1 MRRIVIVLSALLACM
16 LAGCSPDVTKDVGD
30 ENIVVPIFASAEN
43 YDNGGGSRGITE
55 MPTDGVWGDDPWRS
69 SAIMQ
74 SLPAMIGFEEL
85 KMNNFDSVKAEA
97 EERGRFSLIG
107 FDVEAMTDTW
117 RENDD
122 GWFMQYR
129 IWYGKNPV
137 GLIQYYYNK
146 ESKCFSYRQLVAV
159 APVYNM
165 NGKDFVPTPFIIGL
179 EFQDIDV
186 RNLNKVGQFSF
197 GQLGPDGKIEED
209 ALVDWIWL
217 GKFDSQSGEAKHGIS
232 FNRAWMSGRSDKDL
246 FQSFIHADKV
256 RGSGLFDHQVIYD
269 QIAKLEDDGDYV
281 IDTPSEAEAM
291 DVTFLINVSGYM
303 YANIRNLIRGYQEGF
318 SSYDDFMSA
327 SLEKIDETEKGFGAH
342 EVKEG
347 MRTLDHAINTN
358 PVIFSWS
365 GGKSAAAQTESSS
378 GYAEGPDF
386 ASVRTKEKLEKT
398 DFLVFYPQ
406 LEGKEGN
413 ELVEALVD
421 AHLRACG
428 IEDEDYIANYTYAC
442 LEVPEYDTIP
452 EYIKRWPMEV
462 SSMDPGR
469 FRTDFEAALKEGN

>member
-1 MRRIVIVLSALLACM
+1 M
-16 LAGCSPDVTKDVGD
+16 
-30 ENIVVPIFASAEN
+30 
-43 YDNGGGSRGITE
+43 GGGSRGITQ
-55 MPTDGVWGDDPWRS
+55 MPTGGVWGEDPWRS

-97 EERGRFSLIG
+97 EARGKFSLIG

-129 IWYGKNPV
+129 IRYGENPV

-197 GQLGPDGKIEED
+197 GQLGHDGKIEED

-217 GKFDSQSGEAKHGIS
+217 GKFDSQSGEATQGIS

-269 QIAKLEDDGDYV
+269 QIAKLGDDGNYV
-281 IDTPSEAEAM
+281 IDTPAEAEAM

-318 SSYDDFMSA
+318 SSYDDFMAA
-327 SLEKIDETEKGFGAH
+327 SLEEIDEGFEAH
-342 EVKEG
+342 EVEEG

-365 GGKSAAAQTESSS
+365 GGKSAAAQTAGDG

-386 ASVRTKEKLEKT
+386 ASVESREKLEKT
-398 DFLVFYPQ
+398 DFLDFYPQ
-406 LEGKEGN
+406 LEGKEGK

-428 IEDEDYIANYTYAC
+428 IDDEDYITNYAYAC

-462 SSMDPGR
+462 TSMDPER
-469 FRTDFEAALKEGN
+469 FKTDFKAALKEWS

>member
-1 MRRIVIVLSALLACM
+1 
-16 LAGCSPDVTKDVGD
+16 
-30 ENIVVPIFASAEN
+30 
-43 YDNGGGSRGITE
+43 
-55 MPTDGVWGDDPWRS
+55 
-69 SAIMQ
+69 MQ

-159 APVYNM
+159 ATVF
-165 NGKDFVPTPFIIGL
+165 NGYVPTSFIIGL

-217 GKFDSQSGEAKHGIS
+217 GKFDSQSDEAKHGIS
-232 FNRAWMSGRSDKDL
+232 FNRAWMSGRSDKDR

-256 RGSGLFDHQVIYD
+256 IGSDLFDHQDIYD

-281 IDTPSEAEAM
+281 IDTPAEAEAM
-291 DVTFLINVSGYM
+291 DDTFLINVSGYM
-303 YANIRNLIRGYQEGF
+303 YANIRNLIHGYEGGF
-318 SSYDDFMSA
+318 SSYDDFMAA
-327 SLEKIDETEKGFGAH
+327 SLEEIDKDFEAH
-342 EVKEG
+342 EVEEG

-365 GGKSAAAQTESSS
+365 GGKSAAAQTEGSS

-406 LEGKEGN
+406 LEGKDGK

-428 IEDEDYIANYTYAC
+428 IEDEDYITNYAYAC
-442 LEVPEYDTIP
+442 LEVPEYDIIP

-462 SSMDPGR
+462 TSMDPDR
-469 FRTDFEAALKEGN
+469 FRTDFETALKEWN

>member
-1 MRRIVIVLSALLACM
+1 
-16 LAGCSPDVTKDVGD
+16 
-30 ENIVVPIFASAEN
+30 
-43 YDNGGGSRGITE
+43 
-55 MPTDGVWGDDPWRS
+55 
-69 SAIMQ
+69 
-74 SLPAMIGFEEL
+74 MIGFEEL

-129 IWYGKNPV
+129 IWYGENPV

-159 APVYNM
+159 AAVFN
-165 NGKDFVPTPFIIGL
+165 NFVPTPFILGL

-217 GKFDSQSGEAKHGIS
+217 GKFDSQSGDSTKGIS
-232 FNRAWMSGRSDKDL
+232 FNRAWMSGRSDKDR

-256 RGSGLFDHQVIYD
+256 RGSYLFDHQDIYD

-281 IDTPSEAEAM
+281 IDTPAEAEAM

-303 YANIRNLIRGYQEGF
+303 YANIRNLIHGYEGGF
-318 SSYDDFMSA
+318 SSYDDFMAA
-327 SLEKIDETEKGFGAH
+327 SLEEIDKDFEAH
-342 EVKEG
+342 EVEEG

-406 LEGKEGN
+406 LEGKDGK

-428 IEDEDYIANYTYAC
+428 IEDEDYITNYAYAC

>member
-30 ENIVVPIFASAEN
+30 ENIVVPIFASVEN

-55 MPTDGVWGDDPWRS
+55 MPTGGVWGDDPWRS

-165 NGKDFVPTPFIIGL
+165 NGKDFFPAPFIIGL

-217 GKFDSQSGEAKHGIS
+217 GKFDSQSG
-232 FNRAWMSGRSDKDL
+232 DKDL

-256 RGSGLFDHQVIYD
+256 IGSDLFDHQDIYD
-269 QIAKLEDDGDYV
+269 QIAGLCNDGNHV
-281 IDTPSEAEAM
+281 IDTPAEAEAM
-291 DVTFLINVSGYM
+291 NDTFLINVSGYM
-303 YANIRNLIRGYQEGF
+303 YANIRNLIHGYEGGF
-318 SSYDDFMSA
+318 SSYDDFMAA
-327 SLEKIDETEKGFGAH
+327 SLEEIDEGFEAH
-342 EVKEG
+342 EVKDG
-347 MRTLDHAINTN
+347 MRKLGNAVNTN

-365 GGKSAAAQTESSS
+365 GGKSAAAQTEGSS

-386 ASVRTKEKLEKT
+386 ASVTSGEKLEKT
-398 DFLVFYPQ
+398 DFLEFYYPQ
-406 LEGKEGN
+406 LEGKDGK

-442 LEVPEYDTIP
+442 LEVPKYDTIP

-462 SSMDPGR
+462 TSMDPDR
-469 FRTDFEAALKEGN
+469 FKTDFEAALIKWT

>member
-30 ENIVVPIFASAEN
+30 ENIVVPIFASVEN

-55 MPTDGVWGDDPWRS
+55 MPTGGVWGVDPWRS

-129 IWYGKNPV
+129 IWYGENPV

-159 APVYNM
+159 AAVFN
-165 NGKDFVPTPFIIGL
+165 NFVPTPFILGL

-209 ALVDWIWL
+209 V
-217 GKFDSQSGEAKHGIS
+217 GKFDSQSGEATQGIS
-232 FNRAWMSGRSDKDL
+232 FNRAWMSGRSDKDR

-256 RGSGLFDHQVIYD
+256 RGSYLFDHQDIYD
-269 QIAKLEDDGDYV
+269 QIAGLCDDGNHV
-281 IDTPSEAEAM
+281 IDTPAEAEAM
-291 DVTFLINVSGYM
+291 NDTFLINVSGYM
-303 YANIRNLIRGYQEGF
+303 YANIRNLIHGYEGGF
-318 SSYDDFMSA
+318 SSYDDFMAA
-327 SLEKIDETEKGFGAH
+327 SLEEIDKDFEAH
-342 EVKEG
+342 EVEEG

-365 GGKSAAAQTESSS
+365 GGKSAAAQTEGSS

-406 LEGKEGN
+406 LEGKDGK

-428 IEDEDYIANYTYAC
+428 IEDEDYITNYAYAC

>member
-1 MRRIVIVLSALLACM
+1 M

-30 ENIVVPIFASAEN
+30 ENIVVPIFASAEKYGN
-43 YDNGGGSRGITE
+43 STSSRGITE
-55 MPTDGVWGDDPWRS
+55 MPTGGVWGVDPWRS

-129 IWYGKNPV
+129 IRYGENPV

-165 NGKDFVPTPFIIGL
+165 NGKDFFPAPFIIGL

-217 GKFDSQSGEAKHGIS
+217 GKFDSQSGEATQGIS
-232 FNRAWMSGRSDKDL
+232 FNRAWMSGRSDKDR

-256 RGSGLFDHQVIYD
+256 RESYLFDHQDIYD
-269 QIAKLEDDGDYV
+269 QIAKLEGDGNHV
-281 IDTPSEAEAM
+281 IDTPAEAEAM
-291 DVTFLINVSGYM
+291 NDTFLINVSGYM
-303 YANIRNLIRGYQEGF
+303 YANIRNLIHGYEGGF
-318 SSYDDFMSA
+318 SSYDDFMAA
-327 SLEKIDETEKGFGAH
+327 SLEEIDEGFEAH
-342 EVKEG
+342 EVKDG

-365 GGKSAAAQTESSS
+365 GGKSAAAQTEGSS

-406 LEGKEGN
+406 LEGKDGK

-421 AHLRACG
+421 VHLRACG
-428 IEDEDYIANYTYAC
+428 IEDEDYITNYAYAC
-442 LEVPEYDTIP
+442 LEVPKYDTIP

-462 SSMDPGR
+462 TSMDPER
-469 FRTDFEAALKEGN
+469 FRMDFEAALKEGN

>member
-30 ENIVVPIFASAEN
+30 ENIVVPIFASVEN

-55 MPTDGVWGDDPWRS
+55 MPTGGVWGDDPWRS

-129 IWYGKNPV
+129 IWYGENPV

-159 APVYNM
+159 AAVFN
-165 NGKDFVPTPFIIGL
+165 NFVPTPFILGL

-217 GKFDSQSGEAKHGIS
+217 GKFDSQSGEATQGIS

-256 RGSGLFDHQVIYD
+256 IGSDLFDHQDIYD

-281 IDTPSEAEAM
+281 IDTPAEAEAM
-291 DVTFLINVSGYM
+291 DDTFLINVSGYM
-303 YANIRNLIRGYQEGF
+303 YANIRNLIHGYEGGF
-318 SSYDDFMSA
+318 SSYDDFMAA
-327 SLEKIDETEKGFGAH
+327 SLEEIDKDFEAH
-342 EVKEG
+342 EVKDG
-347 MRTLDHAINTN
+347 MRKLGNAVNTN

-378 GYAEGPDF
+378 GYAGGPDF

-406 LEGKEGN
+406 LEGKDGK

-428 IEDEDYIANYTYAC
+428 IEDEDYITNYAYAC

>member
-1 MRRIVIVLSALLACM
+1 
-16 LAGCSPDVTKDVGD
+16 
-30 ENIVVPIFASAEN
+30 
-43 YDNGGGSRGITE
+43 
-55 MPTDGVWGDDPWRS
+55 
-69 SAIMQ
+69 MQ

-217 GKFDSQSGEAKHGIS
+217 GKFDSQSGEATQGIS

-256 RGSGLFDHQVIYD
+256 RGSYLFDHQDIYD

-281 IDTPSEAEAM
+281 IDTPAEAEAM

-303 YANIRNLIRGYQEGF
+303 YANIRNLIHGYEG
-318 SSYDDFMSA
+318 
-327 SLEKIDETEKGFGAH
+327 GF
-342 EVKEG
+342 V
-347 MRTLDHAINTN
+347 NTN

-406 LEGKEGN
+406 LEGKDGK

-428 IEDEDYIANYTYAC
+428 IEDEDYITNYAYAC

>member
-1 MRRIVIVLSALLACM
+1 
-16 LAGCSPDVTKDVGD
+16 
-30 ENIVVPIFASAEN
+30 
-43 YDNGGGSRGITE
+43 
-55 MPTDGVWGDDPWRS
+55 MPTGGVWGDDPWRS
-69 SAIMQ
+69 GAIMQ

-146 ESKCFSYRQLVAV
+146 DSKRFSYRQLVAV
-159 APVYNM
+159 APVNIIHGVEYI
-165 NGKDFVPTPFIIGL
+165 PTPFIIAL

-197 GQLGPDGKIEED
+197 GQLGPDGKIERD

-217 GKFDSQSGEAKHGIS
+217 GRFDSQSGQAVKGVS
-232 FNRAWMSGRSDKDL
+232 FNRAWMSGTSDKDL
-246 FQSFIHADKV
+246 FQSFIHADMV
-256 RGSGLFDHQVIYD
+256 IGSDLFDHQDIYD
-269 QIAKLEDDGDYV
+269 QIAGLGDDGNHV
-281 IDTPSEAEAM
+281 IDTRSEAEAM
-291 DVTFLINVSGYM
+291 DVDFLFGVSKYM
-303 YANIRNLIRGYQEGF
+303 YANYQNLSRGYEGGF
-318 SSYDDFMSA
+318 SSYDDFMAA
-327 SLEKIDETEKGFGAH
+327 SLEEIDHTAKGLGSH
-342 EVKEG
+342 EVEDG
-347 MRTLDHAINTN
+347 MRKLGNAVNTN

-365 GGKSAAAQTESSS
+365 GGKSAAAQTTGDG

-386 ASVRTKEKLEKT
+386 ASVTSREKLEKT
-398 DFLVFYPQ
+398 DFLEFYDQ

-428 IEDEDYIANYTYAC
+428 IEDEDYITNYTYAC
-442 LEVPEYDTIP
+442 LEVPKYDTIP

-462 SSMDPGR
+462 TSMDPDR
-469 FRTDFEAALKEGN
+469 FRTDFEAALIKWT

>member
-1 MRRIVIVLSALLACM
+1 MRISSSQFLPVPRITI
-16 LAGCSPDVTKDVGD
+16 T
-30 ENIVVPIFASAEN
+30 
-43 YDNGGGSRGITE
+43 GGGSRGITE
-55 MPTDGVWGDDPWRS
+55 MPTGGVWGDDPWRS

-97 EERGRFSLIG
+97 EERGRFRLIG

-129 IWYGKNPV
+129 IWFGENPV
-137 GLIQYYYNK
+137 GMIQYYYNK

-217 GKFDSQSGEAKHGIS
+217 GKFDSQSGEPSQGIS

-256 RGSGLFDHQVIYD
+256 RGSDLFDHQVIYD
-269 QIAKLEDDGDYV
+269 QIAGLGDDGDYV
-281 IDTPSEAEAM
+281 IDAPAEAEAM

-303 YANIRNLIRGYQEGF
+303 YANIRNLIHGYEGGF
-318 SSYDDFMSA
+318 SSYEDFMAA
-327 SLEKIDETEKGFGAH
+327 SLEEIDRTAKGLGSH
-342 EVKEG
+342 EVENG
-347 MRTLDHAINTN
+347 MRTLDHAVNTN

-365 GGKSAAAQTESSS
+365 GGKSAAAQTAADD
-378 GYAEGPDF
+378 GNYAEGPDF
-386 ASVRTKEKLEKT
+386 ASVTSRGKLEKT
-398 DFLVFYPQ
+398 DFLDFYPQ

-428 IEDEDYIANYTYAC
+428 IDDEDYITNYAYAC
-442 LEVPEYDTIP
+442 LEVPKYDTIP

-462 SSMDPGR
+462 TSMDPER
-469 FRTDFEAALKEGN
+469 FKTDFEAALIKWT

>member
-1 MRRIVIVLSALLACM
+1 M
-16 LAGCSPDVTKDVGD
+16 
-30 ENIVVPIFASAEN
+30 
-43 YDNGGGSRGITE
+43 GGGSRGITE
-55 MPTDGVWGDDPWRS
+55 MPTGDVWGDDPWRS

-97 EERGRFSLIG
+97 EARGKFRLIG

-129 IWYGKNPV
+129 IWYGENPV

-217 GKFDSQSGEAKHGIS
+217 GKFDSQSGYATKGIS

-256 RGSGLFDHQVIYD
+256 IGSDLFDHQVIYD
-269 QIAKLEDDGDYV
+269 QIAKLGDDGNHI
-281 IDTPSEAEAM
+281 IDTPAEADAM

-303 YANIRNLIRGYQEGF
+303 YANIRNLIHGYEGGF
-318 SSYDDFMSA
+318 SSYEDFMAA
-327 SLEKIDETEKGFGAH
+327 SLEEIDEGFEAH
-342 EVKEG
+342 EVKDG
-347 MRTLDHAINTN
+347 MRKLGNAVNTN

-365 GGKSAAAQTESSS
+365 GGKSAAAQTT
-378 GYAEGPDF
+378 GDGGFAEGPDF
-386 ASVRTKEKLEKT
+386 ASVKSREKLEKT
-398 DFLVFYPQ
+398 DFLDFYPQ
-406 LEGKEGN
+406 LEGKEGK

-428 IEDEDYIANYTYAC
+428 IDDEDYITNYAYAC

-462 SSMDPGR
+462 TSMDPER
-469 FRTDFEAALKEGN
+469 FKTDFEAALKEWS

>member
-1 MRRIVIVLSALLACM
+1 MKRIVIVITALLACI

-30 ENIVVPIFASAEN
+30 ENIVVPIFASAEKYGN
-43 YDNGGGSRGITE
+43 STSSCGITE
-55 MPTDGVWGDDPWRS
+55 MPTGGVWGDDPWRS

-122 GWFMQYR
+122 GWFMQYQ
-129 IWYGKNPV
+129 IWYGEKPV

-159 APVYNM
+159 ATVF
-165 NGKDFVPTPFIIGL
+165 NGYVPTSFIIGL

-217 GKFDSQSGEAKHGIS
+217 GKFDSQSDEAKHGIS

-269 QIAKLEDDGDYV
+269 QIAKLEGDGDYV

-318 SSYDDFMSA
+318 SSYDDFMAA
-327 SLEKIDETEKGFGAH
+327 SLEEIDHTAKGLGSH
-342 EVKEG
+342 EVEDG
-347 MRTLDHAINTN
+347 MRTLDHAVNTN

-398 DFLVFYPQ
+398 DFLEFYDQ

-442 LEVPEYDTIP
+442 LEVPKYDTIP

-462 SSMDPGR
+462 TSMDPDR
-469 FRTDFEAALKEGN
+469 FRTDFETALKEWS

>member
-1 MRRIVIVLSALLACM
+1 MKRIVIVITALLACM

-30 ENIVVPIFASAEN
+30 ENIVVPIFASAEKYGN
-43 YDNGGGSRGITE
+43 STSSRGITE
-55 MPTDGVWGDDPWRS
+55 MPTGGVWGVDPWRS

-85 KMNNFDSVKAEA
+85 KMNNFDSVK
-97 EERGRFSLIG
+97 
-107 FDVEAMTDTW
+107 DVEAMTDTW

-129 IWYGKNPV
+129 IRYGENPV

-165 NGKDFVPTPFIIGL
+165 NGKDFFPAPFIIGL

-217 GKFDSQSGEAKHGIS
+217 GKFDSQSGEATQGIS
-232 FNRAWMSGRSDKDL
+232 FNRAWMSGRSDKDR

-256 RGSGLFDHQVIYD
+256 RESYLFDHQDIYD
-269 QIAKLEDDGDYV
+269 QIAKLEGDGNHV
-281 IDTPSEAEAM
+281 IDTPAEAEAM
-291 DVTFLINVSGYM
+291 NDTFLINVSGYM
-303 YANIRNLIRGYQEGF
+303 YANIRNLIHGYEGGF
-318 SSYDDFMSA
+318 SSYDDFMAA
-327 SLEKIDETEKGFGAH
+327 SLEEIDEGFEAH
-342 EVKEG
+342 EVKDG

-365 GGKSAAAQTESSS
+365 GGKSAAAQTEGSS

-406 LEGKEGN
+406 LEGKDGK

-421 AHLRACG
+421 VHLRACG
-428 IEDEDYIANYTYAC
+428 IEDEDYITNYAYAC
-442 LEVPEYDTIP
+442 LEVPKYDTIP

-462 SSMDPGR
+462 TSMDPER
-469 FRTDFEAALKEGN
+469 FRMDFEAALKEGN

>member
-1 MRRIVIVLSALLACM
+1 
-16 LAGCSPDVTKDVGD
+16 
-30 ENIVVPIFASAEN
+30 
-43 YDNGGGSRGITE
+43 
-55 MPTDGVWGDDPWRS
+55 
-69 SAIMQ
+69 
-74 SLPAMIGFEEL
+74 MIGFEEL

-129 IWYGKNPV
+129 IWYGEKPV

-159 APVYNM
+159 ATVF
-165 NGKDFVPTPFIIGL
+165 NGYVPTSFIIGL

-217 GKFDSQSGEAKHGIS
+217 GKFDSQSGEATQGIS
-232 FNRAWMSGRSDKDL
+232 FNRAWMSGRSDKDR

-256 RGSGLFDHQVIYD
+256 IGSDLFDHQVIYD
-269 QIAKLEDDGDYV
+269 QIAGLGDDDYV
-281 IDTPSEAEAM
+281 IDTRSEAEAM
-291 DVTFLINVSGYM
+291 DITFLINVSGFM

-327 SLEKIDETEKGFGAH
+327 SLEKIDETEKGLGAH
-342 EVKEG
+342 EVEDG
-347 MRTLDHAINTN
+347 MRTLGNAVNTN

-398 DFLVFYPQ
+398 DFLEFYPW
-406 LEGKEGN
+406 LAGKEEN
-413 ELVEALVD
+413 ELVGALVD

-428 IEDEDYIANYTYAC
+428 IEDEDYITNYTYAC
-442 LEVPEYDTIP
+442 LEVPKYDTQAN
-452 EYIKRWPMEV
+452 YIKRWPMEV
-462 SSMDPGR
+462 SSMDPER
-469 FRTDFEAALKEGN
+469 FKTDFEAALIKWT

>member
-30 ENIVVPIFASAEN
+30 ENIVVPIFASVEN

-55 MPTDGVWGDDPWRS
+55 MPTGGVWGDDPWRS

-129 IWYGKNPV
+129 IWYGENPV

-159 APVYNM
+159 AAVFN
-165 NGKDFVPTPFIIGL
+165 NFVPTPFILGL

-217 GKFDSQSGEAKHGIS
+217 GKFDSQSGEATQGIS

-256 RGSGLFDHQVIYD
+256 IGSDLFDHQDIYD
-269 QIAKLEDDGDYV
+269 QIAKLGDDGNHV
-281 IDTPSEAEAM
+281 IDTPAEADAM
-291 DVTFLINVSGYM
+291 DIYFLFGVSKYM
-303 YANIRNLIRGYQEGF
+303 YANYQNLSRGYVGGF
-318 SSYDDFMSA
+318 SSYDDFMAA
-327 SLEKIDETEKGFGAH
+327 SLEEIDHTAKGLGSH
-342 EVKEG
+342 EVEDG
-347 MRTLDHAINTN
+347 MRTLDHAVNTN

-365 GGKSAAAQTESSS
+365 RGTSAAAQTTGDG

-386 ASVRTKEKLEKT
+386 ASVTSCEKLEKT
-398 DFLVFYPQ
+398 DFLEFYRQ
-406 LEGKEGN
+406 LEGMEGN

-428 IEDEDYIANYTYAC
+428 IEDEDYITNYAYAC
-442 LEVPEYDTIP
+442 LEVPKYDTIP

-462 SSMDPGR
+462 TSMDPDR
-469 FRTDFEAALKEGN
+469 FRTDFETALKEWS

>member
-1 MRRIVIVLSALLACM
+1 MRISSSQFLPVPRITI
-16 LAGCSPDVTKDVGD
+16 T
-30 ENIVVPIFASAEN
+30 
-43 YDNGGGSRGITE
+43 GGGSRGITE

-97 EERGRFSLIG
+97 EERGRFRLIG
-107 FDVEAMTDTW
+107 FDVEAMTETW

-129 IWYGKNPV
+129 IWYGENPV

-159 APVYNM
+159 AAVFN
-165 NGKDFVPTPFIIGL
+165 NIVPTPFILGL

-217 GKFDSQSGEAKHGIS
+217 GKFDSQSGEATQGIS

-256 RGSGLFDHQVIYD
+256 RGSDLFDHQVIYD
-269 QIAKLEDDGDYV
+269 QIAGLGDDGDYV
-281 IDTPSEAEAM
+281 IDTRSEAEAM
-291 DVTFLINVSGYM
+291 DVTFLINVSGFM
-303 YANIRNLIRGYQEGF
+303 YANIRNLIHGYEGGF
-318 SSYDDFMSA
+318 SSYDDFMAA
-327 SLEKIDETEKGFGAH
+327 SLEEIDEGFEAH
-342 EVKEG
+342 EVKDD
-347 MRTLDHAINTN
+347 MRTLDHAVNTN

-365 GGKSAAAQTESSS
+365 GGKSAAAQTAGDG

-386 ASVRTKEKLEKT
+386 ASVTSRGKLEKT
-398 DFLVFYPQ
+398 DFLDFYPQ

-428 IEDEDYIANYTYAC
+428 IDDEDYITNYAYAC
-442 LEVPEYDTIP
+442 LEVPKYDTIP

-462 SSMDPGR
+462 TSTDPDR
-469 FRTDFEAALKEGN
+469 FRMDFEAALKEWS

>member
-1 MRRIVIVLSALLACM
+1 
-16 LAGCSPDVTKDVGD
+16 
-30 ENIVVPIFASAEN
+30 
-43 YDNGGGSRGITE
+43 
-55 MPTDGVWGDDPWRS
+55 
-69 SAIMQ
+69 MQ

-129 IWYGKNPV
+129 IWYGENPV

-217 GKFDSQSGEAKHGIS
+217 GKFDSQSGEATKGIS

-269 QIAKLEDDGDYV
+269 QIAKLGDDGNYV
-281 IDTPSEAEAM
+281 IDTRSEAEAM

-303 YANIRNLIRGYQEGF
+303 YANIRNLIHGYEGGF
-318 SSYDDFMSA
+318 SSYEDFMAA
-327 SLEKIDETEKGFGAH
+327 SLEEIDEGFEAH
-342 EVKEG
+342 EVEEG

-365 GGKSAAAQTESSS
+365 GGKSAAAQTAGDG

-386 ASVRTKEKLEKT
+386 ASVESREKLEKT
-398 DFLVFYPQ
+398 DFLDFYPQ
-406 LEGKEGN
+406 LEGKEGK

-428 IEDEDYIANYTYAC
+428 IDDEDYITNYAYAC

-462 SSMDPGR
+462 TSMDPER
-469 FRTDFEAALKEGN
+469 FKTDFEAALIKWT